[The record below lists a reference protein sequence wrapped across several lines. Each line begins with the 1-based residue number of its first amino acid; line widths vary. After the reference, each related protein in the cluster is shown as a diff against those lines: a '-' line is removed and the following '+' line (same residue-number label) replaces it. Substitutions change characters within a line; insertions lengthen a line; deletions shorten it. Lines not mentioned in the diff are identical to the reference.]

1 MSGISLTTALL
12 WLLATTSGVCM
23 SPQPTAKQANELAGF
38 RQAGLTKDHSQVPA
52 LLAALKNPPER
63 FYTFN
68 ALHTLAQIG
77 ATEALPAV
85 NSLLATSH
93 DIDLVNYAVAAKARI
108 LAESGAQAVK
118 DPKARARAKLAAL
131 YQGTSLTPE
140 ALNGA
145 AKVYQV
151 YASTPGEP
159 TPIGVYVMRE
169 AADILY
175 QEGVASSM
183 VETTPPDYLLDPASA
198 LKVRLAPL
206 SHQNRVTTIIDELA
220 SDKVKPGEYRY
231 ELQLI
236 GDENMKASRIIG
248 NQLAIM
254 DAHPEEYT
262 SAGFANLFEAS
273 RGIGDKGQA
282 ALLKHFMDD
291 EPERGHTAG
300 AAYLDA
306 DKGIQR
312 QFAIGY

>member
-1 MSGISLTTALL
+1 MSIE
-12 WLLATTSGVCM
+12 
-23 SPQPTAKQANELAGF
+23 PTDKQANELAGL
-38 RQAGLTKDHSQVPA
+38 RQAGLNKDRTQVPA

-63 FYTFN
+63 FYTFT
-68 ALHTLAQIG
+68 ALHTLAQVG

-93 DIDLVNYAVAAKARI
+93 DIDLVNYAVVAKARL
-108 LAESGAQAVK
+108 LAESSAQAVK
-118 DPKARARAKLAAL
+118 DPKVRARAKLAAL

-159 TPIGVYVMRE
+159 TPVGVYVMRE

-175 QEGVASSM
+175 QEGVASSA
-183 VETTPPDYLLDPASA
+183 VETAPPDYSLDPASA
-198 LKVRLAPL
+198 LKVRLAPF
-206 SHQNRVTTIIDELA
+206 SHQERVATIIDELA
-220 SDKVKPGEYRY
+220 SDKVKPGEYKY

-236 GDENMKASRIIG
+236 GDENMKASRLLG
-248 NQLAIM
+248 DQLAIM
-254 DAHPEEYT
+254 DTHPEQYT
-262 SAGFANLFEAS
+262 SASFANLFEAL
-273 RGIGDKGQA
+273 RGTGDKGQA

-291 EPERGHTAG
+291 EPERGHRAG

-306 DKGIQR
+306 DKGVQR